1 MPARRTRPFRS
12 RRWRVAGWRRQWE
25 CRTTRAFQRMQIAL
39 AVGSRIRQPDHK
51 KTVRHLDGEPGQC
64 GPARQLVGFRSIPG
78 TLPMP
83 PPAKSGSKWN
93 VSSTTR
99 LAGSDIS
106 RLRFSSSV
114 ILNLRKGMSTL
125 ARTATS
131 SDCPARLMI
140 SVPCHRANVSL
151 AVRIGGVFLNL
162 PMAKARGF

>member
-12 RRWRVAGWRRQWE
+12 RRWRAHSNE
-25 CRTTRAFQRMQIAL
+25 CRLRSRSVAVSDSPTIKKPSVTLTESPASAVPRASSSDF
-39 AVGSRIRQPDHK
+39 V
-51 KTVRHLDGEPGQC
+51 
-64 GPARQLVGFRSIPG
+64 SIPG

-93 VSSTTR
+93 VSSTTW

-114 ILNLRKGMSTL
+114 ILNLRKGMSTS

-131 SDCPARLMI
+131 SDCQASLMI

-151 AVRIGGVFLNL
+151 AVRIGGVFVKEHRTLG
-162 PMAKARGF
+162 RGWAGRKQCKQHMS